1 MTAKNTPLTPINTDR
16 ATAPGGHYSQA
27 MAFGDLLFI
36 SGQLGFK
43 PGSSEPIVGSV
54 EEQTQ
59 HCLDNLEQILVGAHS
74 DLNHVIKTT
83 IYISNV
89 DYWPRVNQVYAAV
102 FGDHK
107 PARAIVPCNKLHHGF
122 DIEIEAIAIRSAC

>member
-1 MTAKNTPLTPINTDR
+1 MTLHNNRLTPINTRR
-16 ATAPGGHYSQA
+16 ATAPGGHYSQS
-27 MAFGDLLFI
+27 MIFGDLVFV

-43 PGSSEPIVGSV
+43 PGSNDLILGSI

-59 HCLDNLEQILVGAHS
+59 CCLDNLEQILLGANS
-74 DLNHVIKTT
+74 DLNHVVKAT

-89 DYWPRVNQVYAAV
+89 EYWARVNQVYASV

-122 DIEIEAIAIRSAC
+122 DVEIEAIAARKD

>member
-1 MTAKNTPLTPINTDR
+1 MTIQYDRLVPISSNC

-27 MAFGDLLFI
+27 IAFGDLLFV

-43 PGSSEPIVGSV
+43 PGSSEPVMGSV

-59 HCLDNLEQILVGAHS
+59 HCLDNLEQILLAANSG
-74 DLNHVIKTT
+74 LNHVIKTT
-83 IYISNV
+83 IYISSV
-89 DYWPRVNQVYAAV
+89 EYWPRVNQVYAVV

-122 DIEIEAIAIRSAC
+122 DVEIEAIAKRN

>member
-1 MTAKNTPLTPINTDR
+1 MTAKKMPLTPISTDR

-43 PGSSEPIVGSV
+43 PGSSAPIVGSV

-59 HCLDNLEQILVGAHS
+59 HCRDNLEQILLAANS

-122 DIEIEAIAIRSAC
+122 DIEIEAIATRSAC